1 MSHIHTIRLLLEGR
15 VQGVGFRPF
24 VCRTALSL
32 GLTGWVK
39 NLGGVVEIRASGD
52 REALLAL
59 ERKLEE
65 APYPVAV
72 EKVTKEEVPL
82 ENFSTFSA
90 IESSGEPLAP
100 LFPADIA
107 ICPSCRKELHDR
119 KDRHFQY
126 PFLSCTACGPRYTI
140 IRSLPYDRPR
150 TAMDSF
156 PLCPEC
162 QREYEDLKNRRCHG
176 ETICCAACGPAL
188 SMVTQ
193 GGEEAQGE
201 KAMERAIA
209 LVKAG
214 KVVMVKSIGGFQLVC
229 RGDRG
234 GDGASPAPPEAPGG
248 EALCPHGPFGKGSR
262 KALFPHRPG
271 QEAPHFSGLSHCALQ
286 AEEGNQSSGG
296 RGAAAGGI
304 PAAFCVL

>member
-24 VCRTALSL
+24 VCRAALSL

-100 LFPADIA
+100 LFRRISPSALPA
-107 ICPSCRKELHDR
+107 E
-119 KDRHFQY
+119 
-126 PFLSCTACGPRYTI
+126 
-140 IRSLPYDRPR
+140 RSFMTGR
-150 TAMDSF
+150 TAISSILSF
-156 PLCPEC
+156 
-162 QREYEDLKNRRCHG
+162 
-176 ETICCAACGPAL
+176 
-188 SMVTQ
+188 
-193 GGEEAQGE
+193 
-201 KAMERAIA
+201 
-209 LVKAG
+209 
-214 KVVMVKSIGGFQLVC
+214 
-229 RGDRG
+229 
-234 GDGASPAPPEAPGG
+234 PAPPAGPGI
-248 EALCPHGPFGKGSR
+248 P
-262 KALFPHRPG
+262 
-271 QEAPHFSGLSHCALQ
+271 
-286 AEEGNQSSGG
+286 SSGAFPMTG
-296 RGAAAGGI
+296 PARRWTHFPCARSARGSMRI
-304 PAAFCVL
+304 

>member
-1 MSHIHTIRLLLEGR
+1 MSHIYTIRLLLEGR

-107 ICPSCRKELHDR
+107 ICPSCRK
-119 KDRHFQY
+119 
-126 PFLSCTACGPRYTI
+126 
-140 IRSLPYDRPR
+140 
-150 TAMDSF
+150 
-156 PLCPEC
+156 
-162 QREYEDLKNRRCHG
+162 
-176 ETICCAACGPAL
+176 
-188 SMVTQ
+188 
-193 GGEEAQGE
+193 
-201 KAMERAIA
+201 
-209 LVKAG
+209 
-214 KVVMVKSIGGFQLVC
+214 
-229 RGDRG
+229 
-234 GDGASPAPPEAPGG
+234 
-248 EALCPHGPFGKGSR
+248 
-262 KALFPHRPG
+262 
-271 QEAPHFSGLSHCALQ
+271 
-286 AEEGNQSSGG
+286 
-296 RGAAAGGI
+296 
-304 PAAFCVL
+304 